1 MINVN
6 NHSLSNLRRALV
18 FFSISFTSPRDSTFN
33 RTTGSVL
40 EERRLKRQSAKV
52 MLMPS
57 VRSTASASRLKCCS
71 TRLIASTGCA
81 SLLLISPLD
90 GNAANP
96 ANDLRLRSGDK
107 IVITGLPA
115 NTKLKA
121 AETNDTDDRYSV
133 SASGNGSSLTLKD
146 DVNNTGESLAVG
158 NNGTAELDA
167 EYSVQTNSTTDK
179 IVFTST
185 LRGVSVTG
193 FLFNI
198 APFVFITI
206 AGVGLLVLVMR
217 NKKSSDSKSKI

>member
-81 SLLLISPLD
+81 SLLLISPLA
-90 GNAANP
+90 GNAA
-96 ANDLRLRSGDK
+96 SG
-107 IVITGLPA
+107 
-115 NTKLKA
+115 
-121 AETNDTDDRYSV
+121 R
-133 SASGNGSSLTLKD
+133 
-146 DVNNTGESLAVG
+146 
-158 NNGTAELDA
+158 
-167 EYSVQTNSTTDK
+167 
-179 IVFTST
+179 
-185 LRGVSVTG
+185 
-193 FLFNI
+193 
-198 APFVFITI
+198 APFRPAFFLSGTPVRRPAATGSCRCRSKQNHGSNGGRSFRHRRWRLPC
-206 AGVGLLVLVMR
+206 ASVL
-217 NKKSSDSKSKI
+217 